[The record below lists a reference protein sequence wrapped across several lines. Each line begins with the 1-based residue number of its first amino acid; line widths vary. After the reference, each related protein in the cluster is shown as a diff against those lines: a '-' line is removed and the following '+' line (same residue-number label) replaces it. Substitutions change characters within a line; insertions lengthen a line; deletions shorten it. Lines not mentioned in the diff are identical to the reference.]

1 MSDLLIIDV
10 EYDAGDGQH
19 PTRTSRLI
27 TSLRLEMNE
36 GEDRDTANNT
46 RCMAQGAAARVVVAV
61 TSNSRAATEIKT
73 KRQLLVRTPML
84 LSAWKSEC
92 VV

>member
-1 MSDLLIIDV
+1 
-10 EYDAGDGQH
+10 
-19 PTRTSRLI
+19 
-27 TSLRLEMNE
+27 MN
-36 GEDRDTANNT
+36 GGKDRGTVNNA
-46 RCMAQGAAARVVVAV
+46 RCMAQGGAARVVVAV

-84 LSAWKSEC
+84 LSDWKSKC